1 MQSDFSCTP
10 QGTDAHHA
18 PQGQHHNP
26 HWPKGSGQKHHA
38 SAIDG
43 KSPKELLGL
52 LGLELFTNLVI
63 EVDELLH
70 YAIAIFFG
78 VPTLHVHADKNL
90 SVLLVGA
97 T

>member
-52 LGLELFTNLVI
+52 MP
-63 EVDELLH
+63 H
-70 YAIAIFFG
+70 YINQASKEAKDADQKGCSRQPSEPNRKLCNGG
-78 VPTLHVHADKNL
+78 VSCK
-90 SVLLVGA
+90 
-97 T
+97 

>member
-43 KSPKELLGL
+43 KSPKELLGATRGDAVEKRFYLRVIRDHVVCNVKDLFAPRMRQSL
-52 LGLELFTNLVI
+52 LSI
-63 EVDELLH
+63 KD
-70 YAIAIFFG
+70 
-78 VPTLHVHADKNL
+78 
-90 SVLLVGA
+90 A

>member
-52 LGLELFTNLVI
+52 SR
-63 EVDELLH
+63 
-70 YAIAIFFG
+70 
-78 VPTLHVHADKNL
+78 L
-90 SVLLVGA
+90 SM
-97 T
+97 